1 MQNFPTT
8 GHAWQFIYAPGKSP
22 VHVPWPVSHILRSST
37 RLGCTAAGP
46 SCPST
51 TNTWLWGGVVIKAIG
66 VWEKHSPI
74 GLGAEWA
81 AHDCKSNGCG
91 SPCAPGLALGLGV
104 SSAAVRSHGNTKT
117 PRGNLLPGAG
127 GCGWAGARPPWV
139 LGSRWR
145 RRGGGAGRAHV
156 RGRGVR
162 VSCRCPWT
170 LGRGPAPAS
179 APPSTAAFCA
189 ETSRG
194 CLLLKAAMSEAS
206 TWSWRVVALAPGK
219 KSLRGLKTRS
229 AEADGGWSSAA
240 RATTLNHTG

>member
-1 MQNFPTT
+1 MHGLLWLHHIPCALNTGRGRRKLQYFSTT

-117 PRGNLLPGAG
+117 PRGHLLPGAG

-156 RGRGVR
+156 RGRGCVCHAAALGPWAAVR
-162 VSCRCPWT
+162 PLPQPPLAQRRSVLRRAVAASC
-170 LGRGPAPAS
+170 
-179 APPSTAAFCA
+179 
-189 ETSRG
+189 
-194 CLLLKAAMSEAS
+194 
-206 TWSWRVVALAPGK
+206 
-219 KSLRGLKTRS
+219 
-229 AEADGGWSSAA
+229 
-240 RATTLNHTG
+240 

>member
-1 MQNFPTT
+1 MLRGSPRFTSPGLCLTSCDR
-8 GHAWQFIYAPGKSP
+8 APDRAALLLGRT
-22 VHVPWPVSHILRSST
+22 VPQPRTL
-37 RLGCTAAGP
+37 C
-46 SCPST
+46 
-51 TNTWLWGGVVIKAIG
+51 LWGGVVKKTIG
-66 VWEKHSPI
+66 VWGKHSPI

-156 RGRGVR
+156 RGRGCVCHAAALGPWAAVR
-162 VSCRCPWT
+162 PLPQPPLAQRRSVLRRAVAASC
-170 LGRGPAPAS
+170 
-179 APPSTAAFCA
+179 
-189 ETSRG
+189 
-194 CLLLKAAMSEAS
+194 
-206 TWSWRVVALAPGK
+206 
-219 KSLRGLKTRS
+219 
-229 AEADGGWSSAA
+229 
-240 RATTLNHTG
+240 